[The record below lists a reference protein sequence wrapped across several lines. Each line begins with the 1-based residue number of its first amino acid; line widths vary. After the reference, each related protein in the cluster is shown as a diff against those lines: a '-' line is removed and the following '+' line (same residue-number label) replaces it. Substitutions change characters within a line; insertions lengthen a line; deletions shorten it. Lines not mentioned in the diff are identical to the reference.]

1 MTLHS
6 VIGFETYGTLHLDAG
21 FDGRTGSTAQML
33 SWDFGVPNGEYL
45 RYMAVRE
52 GVVVGAPG
60 SAGVFRT
67 QYVDLPGALELDCG
81 RSLEQVR
88 IAYEMYGRLS
98 PAKDNVV
105 LVCHALSGDAHAA
118 GWSDEPDAPSAV
130 DGFGA
135 DERGIKPR
143 GGLGWWDGMIGPGK
157 AFDTDRYCVVCTN
170 LIGSCRGSTGPSS
183 INPATGKPYGLD
195 FPVITVA
202 DMVRAEKRALEL
214 LGIERLLAVGGG
226 SLGGMRALEWTV
238 AYPDS
243 VRSCIS
249 IASTARLASQ
259 GVAWNAIARNAIMA
273 DPAWQGGYY
282 YGTGRVPTAGIG
294 IARMVGHVTY
304 LSAESMR
311 EKFDRRLQERD
322 RYSFTLTEPDF
333 AVESYLRYQADSF
346 AHRFDPNSYLYI
358 SRALTYFD
366 LARDYG
372 HGSLERALAS
382 VSARYLL
389 VSFSSDWLYPPRDS
403 QDLERALR
411 ANAKR
416 VEHHLIDASYGHDSF
431 LLEEARQAPIIAAF
445 LEEVMNDD

>member
-1 MTLHS
+1 
-6 VIGFETYGTLHLDAG
+6 
-21 FDGRTGSTAQML
+21 
-33 SWDFGVPNGEYL
+33 
-45 RYMAVRE
+45 
-52 GVVVGAPG
+52 
-60 SAGVFRT
+60 
-67 QYVDLPGALELDCG
+67 
-81 RSLEQVR
+81 
-88 IAYEMYGRLS
+88 
-98 PAKDNVV
+98 
-105 LVCHALSGDAHAA
+105 
-118 GWSDEPDAPSAV
+118 
-130 DGFGA
+130 
-135 DERGIKPR
+135 
-143 GGLGWWDGMIGPGK
+143 GMIGPGK

-183 INPATGKPYGLD
+183 INPATGKAYGLD

-202 DMVRAEKRALEL
+202 DMVRAEKRALEV

-346 AHRFDPNSYLYI
+346 AHRFDPNSYLYM